1 MPEALRRI
9 AIDNVAFVDLEDAA
23 GEPLSYA
30 VALAA
35 HAEPANP
42 AVRWFVDAA
51 REALDENGM
60 RDGNEGTAPETRAV
74 PGRTAC
80 RALTCPGDP
89 RCPPTSSAPAPRSVK
104 ASCEPSMR
112 SLPRA

>member
-1 MPEALRRI
+1 MRESSHALVTLPLIAAGLGVAIVPEALRRI

-51 REALDENGM
+51 REALDEN
-60 RDGNEGTAPETRAV
+60 RDA
-74 PGRTAC
+74 GRQ
-80 RALTCPGDP
+80 
-89 RCPPTSSAPAPRSVK
+89 
-104 ASCEPSMR
+104 
-112 SLPRA
+112 